1 MHSAPWANISMRT
14 GSPEGPQICCS
25 SIARAMRPIWS
36 SDSSRAST
44 TTSAHCEKNFT
55 ASEFEMLLWVEMW
68 TSTPMRRA
76 WRIAAKSE
84 AMTASMPSALA
95 RSITS

>member
-14 GSPEGPQICCS
+14 GSPEGPHICCS

-55 ASEFEMLLWVEMW
+55 ASLFVRLHCVEIC
-68 TSTPMRRA
+68 TSIPMRRA
-76 WRIAAKSE
+76 
-84 AMTASMPSALA
+84 
-95 RSITS
+95 